1 MKILIL
7 EDEQRNAKRLI
18 RLLNDIDRTFIVEG
32 PLASIKETVEFFQ
45 SGKTTDLIL
54 ADIRLTEGLSF
65 EALKHAQATVPI
77 IFTTAYDEYA
87 VQAFKFNS
95 FDYLLKPLDADELE
109 AAIDKATKAG
119 KNYADENLRQLFDS
133 LQKNQFRY
141 RERFLLPYRDGYK
154 TVRVSD
160 INRGHWMSTEEIL
173 EKVLADNFADVTF
186 SGGDPMF
193 QPEGFTQLAHAIKER
208 SRKNIW
214 CYTGYTFEKL
224 LRNPRQAQLLKY
236 IDVLVDGKFK
246 KELRDEELYFR
257 GSRNQRLIDVQ
268 TSLQKGETVIYHYN
282 PKKGI

>member
-1 MKILIL
+1 MLSILDIL
-7 EDEQRNAKRLI
+7 EDTTV
-18 RLLNDIDRTFIVEG
+18 DGPGFRTAI
-32 PLASIKETVEFFQ
+32 
-45 SGKTTDLIL
+45 
-54 ADIRLTEGLSF
+54 
-65 EALKHAQATVPI
+65 
-77 IFTTAYDEYA
+77 YA
-87 VQAFKFNS
+87 
-95 FDYLLKPLDADELE
+95 
-109 AAIDKATKAG
+109 AG
-119 KNYADENLRQLFDS
+119 CPNGCPGCHNPES
-133 LQKNQFRY
+133 W
-141 RERFLLPYRDGYK
+141 
-154 TVRVSD
+154 D

-186 SGGDPMF
+186 SGDPLL
-193 QPEGFTQLAHAIKER
+193 QPEAMAAFLRLVKER
-208 SRKNIW
+208 TGQNVW